1 LLPAIDNA
9 QLMRSVVV
17 NSRVAT
23 LLLWKCT
30 GFHDKKT
37 LDSQKALDYTNKLTH
52 TVKMPRKCVTMP
64 TIEIVQ
70 LSVN

>member
-30 GFHDKKT
+30 WFHDKK
-37 LDSQKALDYTNKLTH
+37 H
-52 TVKMPRKCVTMP
+52 
-64 TIEIVQ
+64 
-70 LSVN
+70 